1 MWIFGWV
8 HKRGLWFRP
17 LKCRFRG
24 RLNPP
29 SGRGVSQQKSNS
41 LAFAA
46 LLIGNVAL
54 ACGPFLVRNSG
65 VGPVSAGFWRLAL
78 ALPFLW
84 VIAWMFRQP
93 VHWPRRTLTIAVA
106 LAAFFFAADLAAW
119 HAGILLTKLGNA
131 TLFGNISSFF
141 FAAWGLWLARKWPTS
156 IQAIA
161 LSLAA
166 LGCALLMWGS
176 AELSAAN
183 LRGDLLA
190 ALAGLLYTGY
200 LILVERTRGELEPL
214 PLLFLASLIG
224 SIFLVPAAVAAGE
237 RILPEDWTALFA
249 LALCS
254 QVVGQGLLVYALG
267 HVPPLVVGIAM
278 LTQPAL
284 SALLGW
290 LYYAETLTSRDWLG
304 AAMIVIALIL
314 VRMKPRSGPALHE
327 PVVSPN

>member
-1 MWIFGWV
+1 MMTGQPT
-8 HKRGLWFRP
+8 RGNDSHAR
-17 LKCRFRG
+17 
-24 RLNPP
+24 
-29 SGRGVSQQKSNS
+29 
-41 LAFAA
+41 LAFVA
-46 LLIGNVAL
+46 LLAGNLAL

-65 VGPVSAGFWRLAL
+65 VGPIAAGFWRLAL
-78 ALPFLW
+78 ALPFLGLL
-84 VIAWMFRQP
+84 AQMFGQP
-93 VHWPRRTLTIAVA
+93 VHRPRKALTLGIA
-106 LAAFFFAADLAAW
+106 LAAFFFATDLAAW

-141 FAAWGLWLARKWPTS
+141 FAAWGLWLARRMPS
-156 IQAIA
+156 PLQALA

-166 LGCALLMWGS
+166 LGCAMLMWGS
-176 AELSAAN
+176 AELSAAH

-190 ALAGLLYTGY
+190 ALAGLLYAGY
-200 LILVERTRGELEPL
+200 LIIVERTRGELQPM
-214 PLLFLASLIG
+214 PLLFLASLFG
-224 SIFLVPAAVAAGE
+224 AAMLLPASIIAGE
-237 RILPEDWTALFA
+237 RVVPEDWTGLVA

-290 LYYAETLTSRDWLG
+290 LYYGEAFTPLDWTG

-314 VRMKPRSGPALHE
+314 VRLHDRRPRA
-327 PVVSPN
+327 N

>member
-1 MWIFGWV
+1 MT
-8 HKRGLWFRP
+8 KE
-17 LKCRFRG
+17 K
-24 RLNPP
+24 
-29 SGRGVSQQKSNS
+29 SQS
-41 LAFAA
+41 LAFIA
-46 LLIGNVAL
+46 LLVGNLAL

-65 VGPVSAGFWRLAL
+65 VGPVAAGFWRLAL

-84 VIAWMFRQP
+84 AIAAMFRQP
-93 VHWPRRTLTIAVA
+93 VHLPRRSLTIAIG

-141 FAAWGLWLARKWPTS
+141 FAAWGLWLVRKWPS
-156 IQAIA
+156 ALQAAA
-161 LSLAA
+161 LALAA

-190 ALAGLLYTGY
+190 VLAGLLYTFY
-200 LILVERTRGELEPL
+200 LILVERTRGGLQPL
-214 PLLFLASLIG
+214 PLLFLASLFG
-224 SIFLVPAAVAAGE
+224 ALMLLPVSLALGE
-237 RILPEDWTALFA
+237 RIFPDNWTAIVA
-249 LALCS
+249 LAVCS
-254 QVVGQGLLVYALG
+254 QLVGQGLLVYALG

-290 LYYAETLTSRDWLG
+290 IYYDETLTPRDWIG
-304 AAMIVIALIL
+304 AAMIVVALIL
-314 VRMKPRSGPALHE
+314 VRLKQTGSADLREPA
-327 PVVSPN
+327 VAAS

>member
-1 MWIFGWV
+1 MT
-8 HKRGLWFRP
+8 KE
-17 LKCRFRG
+17 K
-24 RLNPP
+24 
-29 SGRGVSQQKSNS
+29 SQS
-41 LAFAA
+41 LAFIA
-46 LLIGNVAL
+46 LLVGNLAL

-65 VGPVSAGFWRLAL
+65 VGPVAAGFWRLAL

-84 VIAWMFRQP
+84 AIAAMFRQP
-93 VHWPRRTLTIAVA
+93 VHLPRRALTVAVA

-141 FAAWGLWLARKWPTS
+141 FAAWGLWLIRKWPS
-156 IQAIA
+156 VLQAVA

-166 LGCALLMWGS
+166 LGCALLMLGS

-190 ALAGLLYTGY
+190 VLAGLLYTFY
-200 LILVERTRGELEPL
+200 LILVERTRGELQPL
-214 PLLFLASLIG
+214 PLLFLASAFGAIMLLPV
-224 SIFLVPAAVAAGE
+224 SLALGE
-237 RILPEDWTALFA
+237 RVFPDNWAGLFA

-267 HVPPLVVGIAM
+267 HVPPLVVGVAM

-284 SALLGW
+284 SAALGW
-290 LYYAETLTSRDWLG
+290 FYYGETLSPRDLLG
-304 AAMIVIALIL
+304 AAMIVVALIL
-314 VRMKPRSGPALHE
+314 VRLKQKGEPGLHE
-327 PVVSPN
+327 PVAAPN